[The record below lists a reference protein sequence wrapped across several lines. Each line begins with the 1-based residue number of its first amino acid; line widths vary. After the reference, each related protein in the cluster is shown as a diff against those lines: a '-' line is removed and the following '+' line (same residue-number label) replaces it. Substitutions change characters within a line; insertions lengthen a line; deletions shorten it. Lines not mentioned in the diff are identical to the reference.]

1 MLIVDI
7 FGMFGIFKY
16 IYVFRNGLDVFSSIV
31 IIYYIVKHYIL
42 RAVIAHIGSTASN
55 EPKVLIEMIAKLI
68 NNLSFNHPT
77 ALILRNY
84 LIEFQSRNFI
94 IKTLF
99 LTINWNILLGVIYQ
113 IIDLNN

>member
-16 IYVFRNGLDVFSSIV
+16 IYVFRNLLDVFSCFV

-42 RAVIAHIGSTASN
+42 RAVIAYIGSTTSN
-55 EPKVLIEMIAKLI
+55 EPEVLIEMIAKLI

-77 ALILRNY
+77 ATILRNY
-84 LIEFQSRNFI
+84 LIEFQSRNFKV
-94 IKTLF
+94 KTLF
-99 LTINWNILLGVIYQ
+99 LTINWNILLGVMHK